1 VVGGGE
7 PLIIIGDILYG
18 SPIRGEG
25 GEDSTIRVDP
35 KQFGIE
41 NAHIRWS
48 INKLFFLGRGGRV
61 LITKYFKTPLYYRTL
76 VLSEFYK

>member
-1 VVGGGE
+1 MVGGGE

-48 INKLFFLGRGGRV
+48 INKLFFLGAWGAC
-61 LITKYFKTPLYYRTL
+61 LNNEIF
-76 VLSEFYK
+76 